1 MGQRRTTQMDN
12 CRVSLLKSGVLSY
25 EDQQNAEGKI
35 CVEIR
40 NVVCTYALPLHI
52 DLHRVAVKCGNVTL
66 DQGRSVLLKQKRN
79 PLCYVKIYN
88 SGKVYIVGCRSEE
101 ECKRAARGI
110 ARMVQKGMGKEGQII
125 RMRNYRICNIL
136 ATCNMPFGIKIE
148 EMARKYP
155 KNCDYEP
162 ELSVGLVW
170 RSADPKATLRIHTTG
185 SITVTGARSEAD
197 VVNAIKGIYPLVVQY
212 QSALRLREAVPEN
225 CQRPI
230 SRKRYTSR
238 NCDLVFNDAQ
248 EYQHLVIKQ
257 HEQDGQQLSDLVS
270 SDACFI
276 HKSQE

>member
-1 MGQRRTTQMDN
+1 MDN
-12 CRVSLLKSGVLSY
+12 CHVSLLKNGVLSQD
-25 EDQQNAEGKI
+25 DQQNAEGKI
-35 CVEIR
+35 GVEIR

-52 DLHRVAVKCGNVTL
+52 DLHRVAVNCGNVTL

-101 ECKRAARGI
+101 ECKRAARGV

-170 RSADPKATLRIHTTG
+170 RSSDPKATLRIHTTG

-197 VVNAIKGIYPLVVQY
+197 VVNAIKGIYPLVLQY

-225 CQRPI
+225 GQRLS
-230 SRKRYTSR
+230 SRKRCTSR
-238 NCDLVFNDAQ
+238 NYDFILNDAP
-248 EYQHLVIKQ
+248 EYQHLVITRD
-257 HEQDGQQLSDLVS
+257 EQGGQQLSDLISNDVY
-270 SDACFI
+270 FI
-276 HKSQE
+276 DKNQE